1 MLENM
6 NATQDALSGTG
17 YKCLLI
23 CCDVEVARA
32 TNNIILLY
40 IYMCQVIS
48 NYHNACFASA
58 VQRTQSAHP
67 NLLCIFTDFF
77 CNRQ

>member
-23 CCDVEVARA
+23 CCDVEAARA

-40 IYMCQVIS
+40 MCQVIS
-48 NYHNACFASA
+48 NNHNARFVSA

-67 NLLCIFTDFF
+67 NLLCIFPDFF

>member
-1 MLENM
+1 MVENM
-6 NATQDALSGTG
+6 NTTQDALSGTVYNVYSFAVMLRPPG
-17 YKCLLI
+17 LY
-23 CCDVEVARA
+23 
-32 TNNIILLY
+32 TNNSILL
-40 IYMCQVIS
+40 YMCQVIS
-48 NYHNACFASA
+48 NYHNARFASA